1 MTTHVMRPPVAPL
14 ASADECNS
22 SASSA
27 EKPASAEKSARSP
40 ERVPDMTL
48 STLCDIFADRSEE
61 TRVKQFLCD
70 VATLRAW
77 QSQAHPSN
85 KIRDAMTKLGSKW
98 NVPQKAARKKR
109 APQDLASD
117 LEQEFLAYAQ
127 RLWKKSNPFSKKRS
141 AGKPPSDALPWKSTR
156 ARKDTASTTQGL
168 PCQCGISLTQF

>member
-1 MTTHVMRPPVAPL
+1 MTTHG
-14 ASADECNS
+14 

-48 STLCDIFADRSEE
+48 STLCDIFAERSEE
-61 TRVKQFLCD
+61 TLVKQFLRD

-77 QSQAHPSN
+77 QSQVHPTH
-85 KIRDAMTKLGSKW
+85 KIRDEMTKLGSKW

-141 AGKPPSDALPWKSTR
+141 AGKPSSDALPRKGMR
-156 ARKDTASTTQGL
+156 AGKDMA
-168 PCQCGISLTQF
+168 